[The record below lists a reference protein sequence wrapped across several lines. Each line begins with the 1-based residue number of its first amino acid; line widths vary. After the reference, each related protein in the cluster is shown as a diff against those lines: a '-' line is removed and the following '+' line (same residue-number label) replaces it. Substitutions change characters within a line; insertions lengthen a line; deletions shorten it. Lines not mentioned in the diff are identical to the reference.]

1 MSEIKTLEMPKWGL
15 SMEEGLLARWAI
27 QEGDDFTRGQ
37 EICEIETSKI
47 VNVLEAP
54 FAGTL
59 RRIIAR
65 EGETLQ
71 VGAVLALVAD
81 ASVRDAELDE
91 FAASLATVKPAAP
104 GPEAAAPD
112 VAAQAGGKPPSVV
125 SPPSNSPE
133 PPIGQ
138 TVIPVSLQGVTD
150 VTQVN
155 ATPHALRL
163 SARWGVDLK
172 KVRGSGRGR
181 GDRISVSDL
190 ESAIVAAGGR
200 LASPTP
206 PVRRSKAPRSHADD
220 SQVSATPLARRLA
233 GKLGI
238 NLHDCRSSGS
248 RGRVSRDDVL
258 AAALLLDG
266 PPPVSPVQESA
277 PTPFESI
284 PMSGM
289 RRAIASR
296 LQTSKQQSPHFRLS
310 VDIDLERLLAFRQE
324 INREVPGVKISVND
338 LLVKACA
345 LALVAVPDVNI
356 QFDEATQSIRRFVDA
371 DISVAV
377 ALPDG
382 LITPIV
388 RSANRK
394 SISDI
399 SAEIHALVTRAK
411 AGTLKPEEFQGGT
424 FSVSNLGMLGIR
436 QFDAIINPPQSA
448 ILAIGTGEMRAVV
461 RDGQIVARHQV
472 TVSLSCDH
480 RVIDGA
486 AGAAFLRELKRLT
499 ETPTL
504 MFIQETSYA
513 R

>member
-59 RRIIAR
+59 RRILAR

-71 VGAVLALVAD
+71 VGAVLALAAD
-81 ASVRDAELDE
+81 ASVSDAELDE
-91 FAASLATVKPAAP
+91 FVARLATAKPAAP

-112 VAAQAGGKPPSVV
+112 VAAQAGAKPASVV

-133 PPIGQ
+133 PPVGQ

-172 KVRGSGRGR
+172 KV
-181 GDRISVSDL
+181 
-190 ESAIVAAGGR
+190 AAAGAGIVSLFLIWKARSLPRGR

-258 AAALLLDG
+258 AAALLLDEH
-266 PPPVSPVQESA
+266 PQTSPVQESA
-277 PTPFESI
+277 PAPFESI

-310 VDIDLERLLAFRQE
+310 VDLDLERLLALRQD

-356 QFDEATQSIRRFVDA
+356 QFDEAAQSIRRFTDA

-377 ALPDG
+377 ALPAG

-388 RSANRK
+388 RSAERK

-399 SAEIHALVTRAK
+399 SNEIHSLVTRAK

-424 FSVSNLGMLGIR
+424 FSLSNLGMLGVR

-448 ILAIGTGEMRAVV
+448 ILAIGAGEVRAVV
-461 RDGQIVARHQV
+461 RDGQIVARQQM

-486 AGAAFLRELKRLT
+486 AGAAFLRN
-499 ETPTL
+499 
-504 MFIQETSYA
+504 SSD
-513 R
+513 

>member
-27 QEGDDFTRGQ
+27 QEGDSFTPGQ

-71 VGAVLALVAD
+71 VGAVLALAAD
-81 ASVRDAELDE
+81 ASVSDADLDE
-91 FAASLATVKPAAP
+91 FAATLATAKSAAP
-104 GPEAAAPD
+104 GTEA
-112 VAAQAGGKPPSVV
+112 AAQAGAKPPSVV

-133 PPIGQ
+133 PPVGQ
-138 TVIPVSLQGVTD
+138 TDIPVSLQGVTD

-155 ATPHALRL
+155 ATPHALRQ
-163 SARWGVDLK
+163 SARWGVDLN
-172 KVRGSGRGR
+172 KVRGSGR

-258 AAALLLDG
+258 AAALLLDEH
-266 PPPVSPVQESA
+266 PQTSPVQESA
-277 PTPFESI
+277 PAPFESI

-296 LQTSKQQSPHFRLS
+296 LQTSKQQSPHFRLN
-310 VDIDLERLLAFRQE
+310 VDLDLERLLALRQD

-356 QFDEATQSIRRFVDA
+356 QFDEATQSIRRFADA

-377 ALPDG
+377 ALPAG

-399 SAEIHALVTRAK
+399 SNEIHSLVTRAK

-424 FSVSNLGMLGIR
+424 FSVSNLGMLGVR

-448 ILAIGTGEMRAVV
+448 ILAIGAGELRAVV
-461 RDGQIVARHQV
+461 RDGQIVARQQM

-486 AGAAFLRELKRLT
+486 AGAAFLRELKRLI

>member
-1 MSEIKTLEMPKWGL
+1 MSDIKTLEMPKWGL

-27 QEGDDFTRGQ
+27 QEGEDFTKGQ

-59 RRIIAR
+59 RRILAR
-65 EGETLQ
+65 QGDTLQ
-71 VGAVLALVAD
+71 VGAVLALAAD
-81 ASVRDAELDE
+81 SSVSEAELDA
-91 FAASLATVKPAAP
+91 FAASLATVPPAAP
-104 GPEAAAPD
+104 VTQATEPA
-112 VAAQAGGKPPSVV
+112 VAAIAIGKPPGVV
-125 SPPSNSPE
+125 PAPSNKPLAS
-133 PPIGQ
+133 IGQ
-138 TVIPVSLQGVTD
+138 TEVPVSLQGT
-150 VTQVN
+150 TNAAQVN

-163 SARWGVDLK
+163 SARWGVDLQ
-172 KVRGSGRGR
+172 KVRGSGR
-181 GDRISVSDL
+181 DERISVADL

-200 LASPTP
+200 IASPKP
-206 PVRRSKAPRSHADD
+206 PVRSSKAPRSHADD

-233 GKLGI
+233 GKMGI

-248 RGRVSRDDVL
+248 HGRVSRDDVL

-266 PPPVSPVQESA
+266 LPQAGAVQTAPPA
-277 PTPFESI
+277 AFETL
-284 PMSGM
+284 PLSGM
-289 RRAIASR
+289 RRAIAAR
-296 LQTSKQQSPHFRLS
+296 LQMSKQNSPHFRLTA
-310 VDIDLERLLAFRQE
+310 DLDLERLLALRKE
-324 INREVPGVKISVND
+324 INSAVPGVKISVND

-345 LALVAVPDVNI
+345 LALVAVPDVNV
-356 QFDEATQSIRRFVDA
+356 QFDEATQSIRRFANA

-388 RSANRK
+388 RSANSR
-394 SISDI
+394 SVSEISN
-399 SAEIHALVTRAK
+399 EIHSLVTKAR

-424 FSVSNLGMLGIR
+424 FSLSNLGMLGVR

-448 ILAIGTGEMRAVV
+448 ILAIGAGELRAVV
-461 RDGQIVARHQV
+461 RDGQIVARHQL

-486 AGAAFLRELKRLT
+486 PGAAFLQQLKRLV

-504 MFIQETSYA
+504 LLIQETSDA

>member
-1 MSEIKTLEMPKWGL
+1 M
-15 SMEEGLLARWAI
+15 
-27 QEGDDFTRGQ
+27 
-37 EICEIETSKI
+37 
-47 VNVLEAP
+47 
-54 FAGTL
+54 
-59 RRIIAR
+59 
-65 EGETLQ
+65 
-71 VGAVLALVAD
+71 
-81 ASVRDAELDE
+81 
-91 FAASLATVKPAAP
+91 
-104 GPEAAAPD
+104 
-112 VAAQAGGKPPSVV
+112 
-125 SPPSNSPE
+125 
-133 PPIGQ
+133 
-138 TVIPVSLQGVTD
+138 
-150 VTQVN
+150 TQVN

-172 KVRGSGRGR
+172 KVRGSGRGE
-181 GDRISVSDL
+181 RISVSDL

-258 AAALLLDG
+258 AAALLLDEH
-266 PPPVSPVQESA
+266 PQTSPVQESA
-277 PTPFESI
+277 PAPFESI

-310 VDIDLERLLAFRQE
+310 VDLDLERLLALRQD

-356 QFDEATQSIRRFVDA
+356 QFDEATQSIRRFADA

-377 ALPDG
+377 ALPAG

-399 SAEIHALVTRAK
+399 SNEIHSLVTRAK

-424 FSVSNLGMLGIR
+424 FSLSNLGMLGVR

-448 ILAIGTGEMRAVV
+448 ILAIGAGELRAVV
-461 RDGQIVARHQV
+461 RDGQIVARQQM

-486 AGAAFLRELKRLT
+486 AGAAFLRELKRLI

>member
-1 MSEIKTLEMPKWGL
+1 MPPAVVW
-15 SMEEGLLARWAI
+15 
-27 QEGDDFTRGQ
+27 
-37 EICEIETSKI
+37 
-47 VNVLEAP
+47 P
-54 FAGTL
+54 L
-59 RRIIAR
+59 RR
-65 EGETLQ
+65 
-71 VGAVLALVAD
+71 
-81 ASVRDAELDE
+81 
-91 FAASLATVKPAAP
+91 
-104 GPEAAAPD
+104 
-112 VAAQAGGKPPSVV
+112 
-125 SPPSNSPE
+125 
-133 PPIGQ
+133 
-138 TVIPVSLQGVTD
+138 
-150 VTQVN
+150 
-155 ATPHALRL
+155 
-163 SARWGVDLK
+163 
-172 KVRGSGRGR
+172 
-181 GDRISVSDL
+181 
-190 ESAIVAAGGR
+190 
-200 LASPTP
+200 P

-258 AAALLLDG
+258 AAALLLDEH
-266 PPPVSPVQESA
+266 PQTSPVQKSA
-277 PTPFESI
+277 PAPFESI

-310 VDIDLERLLAFRQE
+310 VDLDLERLLAFRQE

-356 QFDEATQSIRRFVDA
+356 QFDEATQSIRRFADA

-424 FSVSNLGMLGIR
+424 FSVSNLGMLGVR

-461 RDGQIVARHQV
+461 RDGQIVARHQL

-480 RVIDGA
+480 RVINGA

>member
-27 QEGDDFTRGQ
+27 QEGDSFTPGQ

-59 RRIIAR
+59 RRILAR

-71 VGAVLALVAD
+71 VGAVLALAAD
-81 ASVRDAELDE
+81 PSVSDADLDE
-91 FAASLATVKPAAP
+91 FAATLATAKSAAS
-104 GPEAAAPD
+104 GTEA
-112 VAAQAGGKPPSVV
+112 AAQAGAKPPSVV

-133 PPIGQ
+133 PPVGQ
-138 TVIPVSLQGVTD
+138 TDIPVSLQGVTD

-172 KVRGSGRGR
+172 KVRGSGRG
-181 GDRISVSDL
+181 DRISVSDL
-190 ESAIVAAGGR
+190 ESAILAAGGR

-258 AAALLLDG
+258 ASALLLDEH
-266 PPPVSPVQESA
+266 PQTSPVQES
-277 PTPFESI
+277 TPVPYESI

-310 VDIDLERLLAFRQE
+310 VDLDLERLLALRQE

-356 QFDEATQSIRRFVDA
+356 QFDEATQSIRRFADA

-377 ALPDG
+377 ALPAG

-399 SAEIHALVTRAK
+399 SNEIHSLVTRAK

-424 FSVSNLGMLGIR
+424 FSVSNLGMLGVR
-436 QFDAIINPPQSA
+436 HFDAIINPPQSA
-448 ILAIGTGEMRAVV
+448 ILAIGAGEMRAVV
-461 RDGQIVARHQV
+461 RDGQIVARQQM

-486 AGAAFLRELKRLT
+486 AGAAFLRELRRLT

>member
-27 QEGDDFTRGQ
+27 QEGDSFTPGQ

-59 RRIIAR
+59 RRILAR

-71 VGAVLALVAD
+71 VGAVLALAAD
-81 ASVRDAELDE
+81 ASVSDADLDE
-91 FAASLATVKPAAP
+91 FAATLATAKSAAP
-104 GPEAAAPD
+104 GTEA
-112 VAAQAGGKPPSVV
+112 AAQAGAKPPSVV

-133 PPIGQ
+133 PPVGQ
-138 TVIPVSLQGVTD
+138 TDIPVSLQGVTD

-172 KVRGSGRGR
+172 KVRGSGRG
-181 GDRISVSDL
+181 DRISVSDL
-190 ESAIVAAGGR
+190 ESAILAAGGR

-220 SQVSATPLARRLA
+220 SQVPATPLARRLA

-258 AAALLLDG
+258 AAALLLDEH
-266 PPPVSPVQESA
+266 PQTSPVQES
-277 PTPFESI
+277 TPVPYESI

-310 VDIDLERLLAFRQE
+310 VDLDLERLLALRQD

-356 QFDEATQSIRRFVDA
+356 QFDEATQSIRRFADA

-377 ALPDG
+377 ALPAG

-399 SAEIHALVTRAK
+399 SNEIHSLVTRAK

-424 FSVSNLGMLGIR
+424 FSVSNLGMLGVR

-448 ILAIGTGEMRAVV
+448 ILAIGAGELRAVV
-461 RDGQIVARHQV
+461 RDGQIVARQQM

-486 AGAAFLRELKRLT
+486 AGAAFLRELKRLI

>member
-27 QEGDDFTRGQ
+27 QEGDSFTPGQ

-71 VGAVLALVAD
+71 VGAVLALAAD
-81 ASVRDAELDE
+81 ASVSDAELDE

-112 VAAQAGGKPPSVV
+112 VAAQAGAKPPSVV

-133 PPIGQ
+133 PPVGQ

-172 KVRGSGRGR
+172 KVRGSGR

-258 AAALLLDG
+258 AAALLLDEH
-266 PPPVSPVQESA
+266 PQTSPVQESA
-277 PTPFESI
+277 PAPFESI

-296 LQTSKQQSPHFRLS
+296 LQTSKQQSPHFRLN
-310 VDIDLERLLAFRQE
+310 VDLDLERLLALRQD

-356 QFDEATQSIRRFVDA
+356 QFDEAAQSIRRFTDA

-377 ALPDG
+377 ALPAG

-399 SAEIHALVTRAK
+399 SNEIHSLVTRAK

-424 FSVSNLGMLGIR
+424 FSLSNLGMLGVR

-448 ILAIGTGEMRAVV
+448 ILAIGAGEVRAVV
-461 RDGQIVARHQV
+461 RDGQIVAHQQM

-486 AGAAFLRELKRLT
+486 AGAAFLRELKRLI